1 MKNLLIKRS
10 SKTTKNELKNK
21 KDGFLRMLLG
31 TLTASLLGKILVGK
45 LKIPGWGVKRAGKR
59 QNRAG

>member
-45 LKIPGWGVKRAGKR
+45 LKIPG
-59 QNRAG
+59 